1 MSGSERANIPLRCSW
16 AEQVIRKKGR
26 RCGQKGQL
34 AQTLGLLPLLTPT
47 ALWQPLL
54 SLRSLR
60 GQTEA
65 TVWWIYVCLCIFS
78 FESVSGRVC
87 AFSRRFTHSPVGGLE
102 ECVCSRQKA
111 FLPRAPSHQHSVLH
125 RPATSAGDRRC
136 VLLTFL
142 AARGQ
147 KNLTSRCSGKTG
159 SSCTGVMFTF
169 VTNTVSFRWM
179 KRSCWGYLLGEILKQ
194 TLCGLFRSAGDN
206 QAAVTSARWLK
217 CFHGSVKKKKKK
229 KKTWC
234 NDI

>member
-47 ALWQPLL
+47 APWQPLL
-54 SLRSLR
+54 SKWSLR

-65 TVWWIYVCLCIFS
+65 TVWWIYVCLCILS
-78 FESVSGRVC
+78 PLSLCRAVC
-87 AFSRRFTHSPVGGLE
+87 VHSAVGLHVRLRGGLE

-125 RPATSAGDRRC
+125 QPASATGDRRC
-136 VLLTFL
+136 VLLTCL

-147 KNLTSRCSGKTG
+147 KSLTSRCLGKTG
-159 SSCTGVMFTF
+159 SSCSCYVHLCH
-169 VTNTVSFRWM
+169 
-179 KRSCWGYLLGEILKQ
+179 KRSVVSLDEKILLRLPIRGNTQ
-194 TLCGLFRSAGDN
+194 TNPL
-206 QAAVTSARWLK
+206 WP
-217 CFHGSVKKKKKK
+217 
-229 KKTWC
+229 
-234 NDI
+234 I